1 MRSDTATRI
10 DVLIPVYNAASTV
23 RASLRSIQEQ
33 TVSDIRILVIDDGS
47 NDATAAIVS
56 DLAVED
62 PRIELIRK
70 PSNSGIVDTLNVGLG
85 YCQSP
90 YVARHDADDVAYPNR
105 FEVQLRYL
113 GAHAGCLAVGAST
126 RLVDA
131 AGRHLG
137 GYSRLPQPD
146 VADPHWFPSREPYL
160 LHPFLMIRRDALVA
174 VGGYRHA
181 FHAEDTDLYWRV
193 QERGAMYNLP
203 DLLGEYRIHAGSI
216 SGTSIQN
223 GRISALNSQLS
234 AISAVRRRSG
244 LPDLLFPPERLAAYR
259 RTDTTAGLLQVVS
272 GDLTPEERSYLELA
286 VAVKIVDG
294 AIHRPYY
301 LDEEDCRFVR
311 RTITANRHRFCR
323 ENAEEVREKLA
334 SVGTKMVYGRRLREV
349 GILLPPRV
357 LARTLGQVSRF
368 SFEARLRRWI
378 TLPRSRAAILSNAK
392 DKPF

>member
-1 MRSDTATRI
+1 MPSDTACRV
-10 DVLIPVYNAASTV
+10 DVLIPVYNAANTV

-33 TVSDIRILVIDDGS
+33 TVSDVRILVIDDGS
-47 NDATAAIVS
+47 TDATAAIVS
-56 DLAVED
+56 EISLED
-62 PRIELIRK
+62 PRLELIRK
-70 PSNSGIVDTLNVGLG
+70 PFNSGIVDTLNVGFG
-85 YCQSP
+85 YCRSP
-90 YVARHDADDVAYPNR
+90 YIARHDADDVAYPNR

-113 GAHAGCLAVGAST
+113 ETHADCVAVGAAT
-126 RLVDA
+126 RLIDA
-131 AGRHLG
+131 AGRHQG

-146 VADPHWFPSREPYL
+146 IADPHWFPSREPYI

-193 QERGAMYNLP
+193 QERGGMCNLP

-244 LPDLLFPPERLAAYR
+244 LPDLVFPPERLAAYR
-259 RTDTTAGLLQVVS
+259 QTDTTTGLLQLVM
-272 GDLTPEERSYLELA
+272 GDLTPEERAYLELA
-286 VAVKIVDG
+286 VAVKIVEG
-294 AIHRPYY
+294 AIYRPYY

-311 RTITANRHRFCR
+311 RTLTANWYRFCR
-323 ENAEEVREKLA
+323 ENTEEVREKLV

-349 GILLPPRV
+349 AMLLPPTL
-357 LARTLGQVSRF
+357 LARTLGQVARF
-368 SFEARLRRWI
+368 SLEARLRRWMRR
-378 TLPRSRAAILSNAK
+378 LRSRPAI
-392 DKPF
+392 